1 MKLTNLQLYKLDRG
15 LGELVQLKVKGRFKF
30 KIYKMVKRLSDC
42 LEPVQEAL
50 KGIEDT
56 EERIEIL
63 NTTQEVNFDR
73 FQLHEI
79 EELEIS
85 TETIINLEPVIDFE
99 GDENV

>member
-1 MKLTNLQLYKLDRG
+1 MELTNLQLYKLDRG
-15 LGELVQLKVKGRFKF
+15 LGELVQLKVKGVFKF
-30 KIYKMVKRLSDC
+30 KIYKTVKQLSDC

-56 EERIEIL
+56 DERVEIL
-63 NTTQEVNFDR
+63 NESQEVNFDR

-79 EELEIS
+79 EDLEIS
-85 TETIINLEPVIDFE
+85 TETIINLEPVINFE